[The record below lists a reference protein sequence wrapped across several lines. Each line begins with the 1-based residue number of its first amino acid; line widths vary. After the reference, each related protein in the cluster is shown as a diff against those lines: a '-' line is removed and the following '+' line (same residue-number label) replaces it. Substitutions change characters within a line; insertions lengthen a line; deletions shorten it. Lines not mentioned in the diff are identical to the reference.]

1 VVSLTDPATWW
12 QIAVSLAILI
22 VPGAATFLALRRL
35 LGATEQADWDLALL
49 AGIGLSIALWPLL
62 LLYSTLVRLPF
73 FPAVPLLVLALSAA
87 YLAYELWRHAR
98 LRSKDRESRSFES
111 IDAHGT
117 LIAITVIVLL
127 LRVADAQG
135 LAVPLFGDSLHHTM
149 LAELILRGGSVP
161 SGYSP
166 FVPVETFTYHFGFHT
181 LAATLAQLTSTPSHV
196 AVLLIGQVMNALS
209 VPLAYLLNVTLFRSK
224 LTGLFAAALTG
235 FISLMPAFYV
245 NWGRYTQLVGQ
256 LLLMV
261 ALTFLVRVLARERRK
276 SDLVVLGLC
285 VAGLVVVHYRI
296 LIFFGLFLL
305 PAVAI
310 LAYRVRRSAFRIT
323 SRVSA
328 AVLVGLLIAL
338 PWIINLTLNYLP
350 GLNRRL
356 GTVTGDYLAEYNN
369 LGTLTFYMGRILPT
383 LALIGL
389 GVALWALFRGDRQ
402 EDDGEGEPVQANL
415 NWAPLHALV
424 VVSWVA
430 LLVLS
435 LYVRPG
441 AIGSYTVA
449 IMLFIPLSAL
459 GGYGLGWLTGRLAER
474 RTGLRAWAA
483 VSLLV
488 IAPTASVL
496 LGTARVADPGSY
508 NYLQPA
514 DREAFGWIRERTPP
528 DSIFLISSEFSYN
541 GRAVTASDGGMW
553 IPLLTGRGVSV
564 PALNSWMERPTR
576 RDFFELTRAL
586 AAYSQPLTPTT
597 TLRNPTS
604 NQEGLVERGILSEPH
619 ALTDREAL
627 ALMKELGVTHVYSG
641 SSEGWSESRLSLDAI
656 RSDAEH
662 FEPLYSAGGVEIYR
676 VRYDREP

>member
-22 VPGAATFLALRRL
+22 VPGGAIYLAASRL
-35 LGATEQADWDLALL
+35 FGTEEDADWDMAIL
-49 AGIGLSIALWPLL
+49 AGIGLSIALGPLL
-62 LLYSTLVRLPF
+62 LLYTTLLRLPF
-73 FPAVPLLVLALSAA
+73 FPLFPPIVLLLSGA
-87 YLAYELWRHAR
+87 YLAYEFWRTR
-98 LRSKDRESRSFES
+98 RTRKPDRSILNLET
-111 IDAHGT
+111 IAAHGT
-117 LIAITVIVLL
+117 LLALTLIALL
-127 LRVADAQG
+127 LRVSDAQG

-181 LAATLAQLTSTPSHV
+181 LAATLAQITSTPTHL
-196 AVLLIGQVMNALS
+196 AVLLIGQVMNALT

-224 LTGLFAAALTG
+224 LAGLFAALLTG

-245 NWGRYTQLVGQ
+245 NWGRYTQLAGQ

-261 ALTFLVRVLARERRK
+261 ALVFLVRVLARERRK

-305 PAVAI
+305 PALVVLI
-310 LAYRVRRSAFRIT
+310 YRVRRSAFRIT

-328 AVLVGLLIAL
+328 AILAGLLLAL
-338 PWIINLTLNYLP
+338 PWIVNLTLNYLP
-350 GLNRRL
+350 GLNQRL

-369 LGTLTFYMGRILPT
+369 LGTLTFYMGRILPAA
-383 LALIGL
+383 ALLGV
-389 GVALWALFRGDRQ
+389 GVALRALLRVREANSGD
-402 EDDGEGEPVQANL
+402 DEPSPANL
-415 NWAPLHALV
+415 NWAPLHAFV
-424 VVSWVA
+424 VIAWVA
-430 LLVLS
+430 LLIIS

-449 IMLFIPLSAL
+449 IMLFIPLGAL
-459 GGYGLGWLTGRLAER
+459 GGYGLGWMTERLAGR
-474 RTGLRAWAA
+474 RVSLRAWAA

-488 IAPTASVL
+488 IAPLASLL

-508 NYLQPA
+508 NYLQPD
-514 DREAFGWIRERTPP
+514 DREAFQWIRENTPAE
-528 DSIFLISSEFSYN
+528 STFLISSEFSYN

-564 PALNSWMERPTR
+564 PALNSWMERPVR

-586 AAYSQPLTPTT
+586 AAYTQPLTPTT
-597 TLRNPTS
+597 TLQNPNS
-604 NQEGLVERGILSEPH
+604 SQSLLIERGVISEPH
-619 ALTDREAL
+619 EVSQREAL

-641 SSEGWSESRLSLDAI
+641 SSEGKSESRLSLDAI
-656 RSDAEH
+656 RSDPRH
-662 FEPLYSAGGVEIYR
+662 FEPIYSAGGVEIFR
-676 VRYDREP
+676 VRYDDEP